1 MNTNPL
7 FDSPNDAVSPI
18 HVRFR
23 GVRGSI
29 PSPGHKTARYGGN
42 TSCVE
47 LRVRDQVL
55 ILDAG
60 SGLRELGSDLMEE
73 FGSRAIHADLVIS
86 HTHWDHI
93 QGLPFFGPIY
103 SPRNRIRILGAN
115 GQAQSLAR
123 ALRNQM
129 ITSHFPVGPE
139 QMRGLA
145 GIEQLGPEETH
156 LGIFT
161 VRAANLNHPGGCT
174 GFRIDTPGASLAY
187 LPDHEPFHSSCLPG
201 MPNEDAKRKRE
212 ALLQFIQG
220 VDFLILDTQYTVE
233 EYAIRIGWGHGC
245 LPDSVRCAIDAGVT
259 RLLLFHHDPAHDDH
273 RIDQLVADARIM
285 AAGSPLL
292 IDAAI
297 ENETFQLTGSH
308 RAVAP
313 SPPAYPP
320 LPNPVAA

>member
-1 MNTNPL
+1 MNTNS
-7 FDSPNDAVSPI
+7 FDLPNDSTSPFQL
-18 HVRFR
+18 RFR

-47 LRVRDQVL
+47 LRLGDQVL

-73 FGSRAIHADLVIS
+73 LSCRPIHADLLIS

-93 QGLPFFGPIY
+93 QGLPFFAPIY
-103 SPRNRIRILGAN
+103 SSRNRIRIWGAN
-115 GQAQSLAR
+115 EQAQALAR

-129 ITSHFPVGPE
+129 ITCHFPVGPE
-139 QMRGLA
+139 QMRGLVA
-145 GIEQLGPEETH
+145 IDQLGSEETRM
-156 LGIFT
+156 GGFT
-161 VRAANLNHPGGCT
+161 VRTANLNHPGGCT
-174 GFRIDTPGASLAY
+174 GFRIDTPQASLAY

-201 MPNEDAKRKRE
+201 LPNESVKRKRE
-212 ALLQFIQG
+212 SLLQFIQG

-245 LPDSVRCAIDAGVT
+245 LPDSVRCALDAGVS
-259 RLLLFHHDPAHDDH
+259 RLFLFHHDPAHDDH
-273 RIDQLVADARIM
+273 RIDQLVEDARGM
-285 AAGSPLL
+285 VADSTLL

-297 ENETFQLTGSH
+297 EGEIFQIT
-308 RAVAP
+308 
-313 SPPAYPP
+313 
-320 LPNPVAA
+320 